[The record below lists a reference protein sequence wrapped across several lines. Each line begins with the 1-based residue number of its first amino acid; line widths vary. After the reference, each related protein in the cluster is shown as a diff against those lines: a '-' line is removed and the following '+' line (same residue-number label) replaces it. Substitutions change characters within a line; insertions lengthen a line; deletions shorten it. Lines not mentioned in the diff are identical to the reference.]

1 MNTEYVVT
9 RVLPKE
15 TAFKLKNEF
24 LDSKWIDGLKST
36 YGIAK
41 DTKNNLEV
49 SGCIEQRTLIQHY
62 YNKNNKVH
70 NFAYPNN
77 IGLPIISNTSK
88 GGYYNL
94 HFDSPHNGNVS
105 TTLFLSEPDEYEG
118 GELELYLDGGVK
130 CFKLEAGKAILYN
143 TQIPHRV
150 RKVTKGRR
158 IASVTWL
165 RSMIPDKTVRKQLWR
180 LHCLHDTLSSRY
192 EDFDDEKNG
201 WNAETLR
208 ESTNHPQF
216 QLKAIIAELVAQN
229 LIIPEPRDG

>member
-1 MNTEYVVT
+1 M
-9 RVLPKE
+9 
-15 TAFKLKNEF
+15 
-24 LDSKWIDGLKST
+24 
-36 YGIAK
+36 
-41 DTKNNLEV
+41 
-49 SGCIEQRTLIQHY
+49 
-62 YNKNNKVH
+62 
-70 NFAYPNN
+70 
-77 IGLPIISNTSK
+77 
-88 GGYYNL
+88 
-94 HFDSPHNGNVS
+94 HFDSPNNGNVS

-150 RKVTKGRR
+150 RKVTKGKR

-165 RSMIPDKTVRKQLWR
+165 RSMIPDKNVRKQLWR
-180 LHCLHDTLSSRY
+180 LHCLQDTLSSRY

-229 LIIPEPRDG
+229 LIIPEQVRFNRFNHHKLIYQPISLNYFYLKYSNLNNNQKTFLAFYGKLNHEVCLLLLFLIRKLRR

>member
-15 TAFKLKNEF
+15 KALELKNTF
-24 LDSKWIDGLKST
+24 IDGRWMDGLNST
-36 YGIAK
+36 HGIK
-41 DTKNNLEV
+41 KNTKNNLEV
-49 SGCIEQRTLIQHY
+49 SDCGEQKILIQHY
-62 YNKNNKVH
+62 YNKNSKVH
-70 NFAYPNN
+70 DFAYPNN
-77 IGLPIISNTSK
+77 IALPIISMTSK

-105 TTLFLSEPDEYEG
+105 TTLFLSEPHEYEG

-130 CFKLEAGKAILYN
+130 SFKLEAGKAILYN

-150 RKVTKGRR
+150 KQVTKGKR

-165 RSMIPDKTVRKQLWR
+165 KSMIPDKNIRKQLWR
-180 LHCLHDTLSSRY
+180 LHCLESSLKDRY
-192 EDFDDEKNG
+192 EDFDGEKNG

-216 QLKAIIAELVAQN
+216 QLKSIIAEIVAQN
-229 LIIPEPRDG
+229 LIIPEPQK

>member
-9 RVLPKE
+9 RVLTKE
-15 TAFKLKNEF
+15 TALELKNKF
-24 LDSKWIDGLKST
+24 LESGTWHDGLKST
-36 YGIAK
+36 NGINK
-41 DTKNNLEV
+41 ETKNNLEV
-49 SGCIEQRTLIQHY
+49 MDCVNEKHLIQQY

-70 NFAYPNN
+70 NFAYPNT
-77 IGLPIISNTSK
+77 IGLPIISKTLV

-105 TTLFLSEPDEYEG
+105 TTLFLSEPGEYQG

-130 CFKLEAGKAILYN
+130 SFKLEAGKAILYN

-150 RKVTKGRR
+150 KKVTKGQR

-165 RSMIPDKTVRKQLWR
+165 RSMIPDKNIRKQLWR
-180 LHCLHDTLSSRY
+180 LHCLEQSLTSRY
-192 EDFDDEKNG
+192 KDFDKEKDG

-208 ESTNHPQF
+208 ESTDNPQF
-216 QLKAIIAELVAQN
+216 QLKAIIAEIVAQN
-229 LIIPEPRDG
+229 LIIPEPKD